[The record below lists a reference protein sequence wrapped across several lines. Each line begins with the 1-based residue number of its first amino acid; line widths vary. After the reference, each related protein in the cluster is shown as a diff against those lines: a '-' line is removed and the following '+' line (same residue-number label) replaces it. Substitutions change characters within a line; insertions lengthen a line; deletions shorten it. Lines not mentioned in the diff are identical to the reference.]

1 MKRLLT
7 SLALLLLV
15 VGTTAAQSLDCPAIA
30 QRILETAREVCPT
43 VEANQACYAG
53 GTLAPEPR
61 ENIRLRFADPGDQV
75 SLSALKGLSG
85 SAYDPQAETL
95 GLAILNVRASLPK
108 GGLTMLLV
116 GDARLENQ
124 SQAANDFI
132 SVTVTVK
139 ETRGANL
146 RAEPADSAAL
156 VGSLSFGAA
165 FQAVQRT
172 EDAAWVR
179 VISGETSGW
188 VSTALVNPTADV
200 MLLSTALPSLDQ
212 SLPRYGPM
220 QTIRFRSAQADAGC
234 PGLPDSGLLVQTP
247 EGQAVELVVNN
258 VSWIIAG
265 TIWFQTTPEGATI
278 TQVLE
283 GTIQAVPPAGVFDAG
298 TQFTYG
304 FRGAKV
310 FIQPDGEYNFA
321 RARYQPLPLLPREFE
336 LPFSLGGVIFP
347 FTPGT
352 GFLQGIGADG
362 PCTAAWTVDVNLR
375 AGPGTNYPIRRGVP
389 GGFYGQPDA
398 RAVGSDGEIWW
409 RLVEGVWVAANL
421 TAAGGNCGTIPLVAP
436 PPIPANSN

>member
-7 SLALLLLV
+7 SLALLLLI
-15 VGTTAAQSLDCPAIA
+15 VGTAAAQSLDCPAIA
-30 QRILETAREVCPT
+30 QRLLEAAREACPS
-43 VEANQACYAG
+43 VEVNRACYAAG
-53 GTLAPEPR
+53 DLTPEPR

-75 SLSALKGLSG
+75 SLSALKGLS
-85 SAYDPQAETL
+85 SAGYDAQGETL
-95 GLAILNVRASLPK
+95 GLAILNVRASLPE
-108 GGLTMLLV
+108 GGVTMLLI

-124 SQAANDFI
+124 SQAADAFI

-139 ETRGANL
+139 ETQGANI
-146 RAEPADSAAL
+146 RAEPFDSAAL

-172 EDAAWVR
+172 EDAAWLR
-179 VISGETSGW
+179 VVSGEISGW
-188 VSTALVNPTADV
+188 VSTALVDPAADV
-200 MLLSTALPSLDQ
+200 MLLSTALPSLDE
-212 SLPRYGPM
+212 SLPLYGPM
-220 QTIRFRSAQADAGC
+220 QTVRFRSVQADAGC

-247 EGQAVELVVNN
+247 DGQAVELVINN
-258 VSWIIAG
+258 IPWIVAG
-265 TIWFQTTPEGATI
+265 TIWFQTTAEGATV

-283 GTIQAVPPAGVFDAG
+283 GSIQPVTPAEAFDAG

-304 FRGAKV
+304 FQGAEV
-310 FIQPDGEYNFA
+310 FIQQDGEYNFA
-321 RARYQPLPLLPREFE
+321 RARFQPLPLLPREFE
-336 LPFSLGGVIFP
+336 LPFSLGGVVFP

-421 TAAGGNCGTIPLVAP
+421 TAAGGNCGVIPMVAP
-436 PPIPANSN
+436 PPIPVR

>member
-1 MKRLLT
+1 MKRLFT

-15 VGTTAAQSLDCPAIA
+15 VGTAAAQSLDCPAIA
-30 QRILETAREVCPT
+30 QRLLEAARAACPT
-43 VEANQACYAG
+43 VEVNRACYAG
-53 GTLAPEPR
+53 GALTPEPR

-85 SAYDPQAETL
+85 AAYDPQAETL
-95 GLAILNVRASLPK
+95 GLAILNVRASLPE

-124 SQAANDFI
+124 SQATDAFI

-139 ETRGANL
+139 ETQGANL
-146 RAEPADSAAL
+146 RAEPSDTAAL
-156 VGSLSFGAA
+156 IGSLSFGAS
-165 FQAVQRT
+165 FQAIQRT
-172 EDAAWVR
+172 EDAAWLR
-179 VISGETSGW
+179 VLSGGTSGW
-188 VSTALVNPTADV
+188 VSTALVDPAADV
-200 MLLSTALPSLDQ
+200 NLLSTTLPSRDD

-220 QTIRFRSAQADAGC
+220 QTVRFRSAQADAGC

-247 EGQAVELVVNN
+247 EAQSVELVVNN
-258 VSWIIAG
+258 IPWIVAG
-265 TIWFQTTPEGATI
+265 TIWFQTTTEGATV

-283 GTIQAVPPAGVFDAG
+283 GTIQAVLPAESFDAG

-304 FRGAKV
+304 FQGAEV
-310 FIQPDGEYNFA
+310 FIQPEGEYNFA

-336 LPFSLGGVIFP
+336 LPFSLGGVIFS

-389 GGFYGQPDA
+389 GGFYGRPEA

-436 PPIPANSN
+436 PPIPVN